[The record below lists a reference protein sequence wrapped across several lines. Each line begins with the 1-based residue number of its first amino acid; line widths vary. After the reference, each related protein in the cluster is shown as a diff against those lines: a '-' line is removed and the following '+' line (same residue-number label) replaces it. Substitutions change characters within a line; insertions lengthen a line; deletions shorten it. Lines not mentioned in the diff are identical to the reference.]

1 MMLSWLRWGMDG
13 IVHLAA
19 LTGAVGLLVALGA
32 IAADVIG
39 RAFGAPVY
47 GARDVV
53 SMAAIFV
60 VFGGM
65 ALAHKKGAHVS
76 VDLLERRFSPGFN
89 WVLTI
94 TGHLLGAGVFALIA
108 RELWKAVELARLLRM
123 STNLLYLPRAPFLIA
138 MAIMAAITCA
148 FMLLRAVET
157 AVHKPASRS
166 PTHGDR
172 T

>member
-1 MMLSWLRWGMDG
+1 
-13 IVHLAA
+13 
-19 LTGAVGLLVALGA
+19 
-32 IAADVIG
+32 
-39 RAFGAPVY
+39 
-47 GARDVV
+47 
-53 SMAAIFV
+53 
-60 VFGGM
+60 
-65 ALAHKKGAHVS
+65 
-76 VDLLERRFSPGFN
+76 
-89 WVLTI
+89 VLTI
-94 TGHLLGAGVFALIA
+94 MGHLLGAGVFALIA